1 MSYKTI
7 LLYLNDWRR
16 AERLIGAALAV
27 AGGDRVHLVG
37 LHLSPGLA
45 AIPPLAVPYAGDVV
59 NIAIA
64 EERDTAARVK
74 EIFERV
80 TAGQPVVAEW
90 RQVDVPAGDLADI
103 VVHHGRTADLIV
115 ASQSDPDWDFA
126 PVLDFPERLALSAGR
141 PVLVIP
147 NTGPVAAI
155 GRSVL
160 VAWNGSREAA
170 RAVFDALP
178 LLQKAERVRVLGLS
192 EAARGRP
199 APEPD
204 IGLAATLARHGV
216 KAEAAQSVAG
226 GGDVGEVLLSR
237 LAECDADLLVMGA
250 WGHSRLHE
258 LVFGG
263 VTRHIARHMTV
274 PTLLSH

>member
-7 LLYLNDWRR
+7 LLHLNDPRR

-27 AGGDRVHLVG
+27 AGDDKVHLVA

-45 AIPPLAVPYAGDVV
+45 VVPPLAVPYAGDVV
-59 NIAIA
+59 HIAMA
-64 EERDTAARVK
+64 EERGTAAKVQ
-74 EIFERV
+74 EIFARA

-90 RQVDVPAGDLADI
+90 RQVEVAAGDLAEI

-115 ASQSDPDWDFA
+115 ASQSDPSWDFS

-147 NTGPVAAI
+147 NDGPLPSI

-178 LLQKAERVRVLGLS
+178 LLRKAERVHVLGLS
-192 EAARGRP
+192 EPSRGRS

-216 KAEAAQSVAG
+216 KADATQTLAG

-237 LAECDADLLVMGA
+237 LAESDADLLVMGA

-274 PTLLSH
+274 PTLFSH

>member
-7 LLYLNDWRR
+7 LVHLNDPRR
-16 AERLIGAALAV
+16 AERLLTAALSV
-27 AGGDRVHLVG
+27 AAHDKVHLIG
-37 LHLSPGLA
+37 LHLAPSLA

-59 NIAIA
+59 NVAVA
-64 EERDTAARVK
+64 EERGTTEKLKATFDRMTANQA
-74 EIFERV
+74 
-80 TAGQPVVAEW
+80 VVAEW
-90 RQVDVPAGDLADI
+90 RAVEVLSGDLAEI
-103 VVHHGRTADLIV
+103 VVRHGRAADLVV

-126 PVLDFPERLALSAGR
+126 PVLDFPERIALSAGR
-141 PVLVIP
+141 PVLVVPNSGEIP
-147 NTGPVAAI
+147 SI
-155 GRSVL
+155 GRSVM

-178 LLQKAERVRVLGLS
+178 LLQRAASVRVLGLS
-192 EAARGRP
+192 EASRRP
-199 APEPD
+199 VGEPD
-204 IGLAATLARHGV
+204 IGLAAALARHGV
-216 KAEAAQSVAG
+216 KAEAVQSVAG
-226 GGDVGEVLLSR
+226 SGDIGEAILSR
-237 LAECDADLLVMGA
+237 LAESDADLLVMGA

>member
-7 LLYLNDWRR
+7 LVHLNDPRR
-16 AERLIGAALAV
+16 AERLLGAALAV
-27 AGGDRVHLVG
+27 AGSDKVHLIG
-37 LHLSPGLA
+37 LHLAPSLA

-59 NIAIA
+59 NVAIA

-74 EIFERV
+74 AIFDRV

-90 RQVDVPAGDLADI
+90 RSVEVLAGDLAEI
-103 VVHHGRTADLIV
+103 VVQHGRVADLVI
-115 ASQSDPDWDFA
+115 ASQTDPDWDFA

-147 NTGPVAAI
+147 NAGALTEI

-160 VAWNGSREAA
+160 IAWNGSREAS
-170 RAVFDALP
+170 RAVFDAMP
-178 LLQKAERVRVLGLS
+178 LLQRAASVRVLGLS
-192 EAARGRP
+192 EPARRG
-199 APEPD
+199 AGEPD
-204 IGLAATLARHGV
+204 ISLAATLARHGV
-216 KAEAAQSVAG
+216 KAEAVQSVARS
-226 GGDVGEVLLSR
+226 GEIGEAILSR
-237 LAECDADLLVMGA
+237 LAETDADLLVMGA
-250 WGHSRLHE
+250 WGHSRLRE

-263 VTRHIARHMTV
+263 VTRHISRHMSV